1 VPDDLRRIYDVEG
14 VPYYYFD
21 KQVPRDLFRGQ
32 NRTEANQGRPILY
45 PHPGFTRR
53 DGSVRLPDV
62 EVVERDGKKIVK
74 GCRCIR
80 GDYRGISTF
89 DRKNASVRGFRWYKL
104 RKLTEIPLA
113 LAITQDSNL
122 NDRPNHFTIAPKD
135 DMPLELFQVSL
146 NALGKRMTEES

>member
-1 VPDDLRRIYDVEG
+1 
-14 VPYYYFD
+14 
-21 KQVPRDLFRGQ
+21 
-32 NRTEANQGRPILY
+32 
-45 PHPGFTRR
+45 
-53 DGSVRLPDV
+53 
-62 EVVERDGKKIVK
+62 
-74 GCRCIR
+74 
-80 GDYRGISTF
+80 
-89 DRKNASVRGFRWYKL
+89 L